1 MFLQKPEIRNINFQI
16 EVFLFLRITYKT
28 RLRSSES
35 LSVTF
40 FLTKTKRR
48 NKMSW

>member
-1 MFLQKPEIRNINFQI
+1 MFLQKPEIQNINLQI
-16 EVFLFLRITYKT
+16 EIFLFLRITYKT

-40 FLTKTKRR
+40 FF
-48 NKMSW
+48 NKDQAA